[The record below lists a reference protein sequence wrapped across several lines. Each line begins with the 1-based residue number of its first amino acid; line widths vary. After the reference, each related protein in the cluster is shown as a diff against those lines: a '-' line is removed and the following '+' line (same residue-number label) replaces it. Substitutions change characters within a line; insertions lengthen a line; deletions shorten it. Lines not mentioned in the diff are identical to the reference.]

1 MMSAV
6 RARHR
11 PPAFGFHC
19 FGGFE
24 MKLRSITV
32 GIMSFGLAF
41 TADAAVTSQSATGFT
56 VSFEADTAASPQA
69 AYDAFV
75 QAGGWWNAKS
85 HSYSGDGKNISID
98 VKPGGCWCEALKDGG
113 FVRHM
118 TVEQAAPGARLVFSG
133 GLGPLAYMGASGQM
147 VVNIQAKG
155 AGARVKLTYAVG
167 GHDPKKFKGIAQA
180 VDGVLDEAFKRY
192 VNYAS
197 TGTP

>member
-1 MMSAV
+1 MILHVIA
-6 RARHR
+6 AT
-11 PPAFGFHC
+11 
-19 FGGFE
+19 
-24 MKLRSITV
+24 ITSV
-32 GIMSFGLAF
+32 ALAF
-41 TADAAVTSQSATGFT
+41 AAAAKVTTQSPTGFT
-56 VSFEADTAASPQA
+56 VAYEADIAATPHA

-75 QAGGWWNAKS
+75 QAGAWWNAKS

-118 TVEQAAPGARLVFSG
+118 TVEHAAPGTRLVFSG

-147 VVNIQAKG
+147 IVSIEAKG
-155 AGARVKLTYAVG
+155 TGSRVKLTYAVG
-167 GHDPKKFKGIAQA
+167 GHDAKDFKDIAKG

-197 TGTP
+197 TGKP

>member
-1 MMSAV
+1 MMTVRILSA
-6 RARHR
+6 AI
-11 PPAFGFHC
+11 A
-19 FGGFE
+19 
-24 MKLRSITV
+24 S
-32 GIMSFGLAF
+32 LAC
-41 TADAAVTSQSATGFT
+41 AISAHAKVTSQSPTGFT
-56 VSFEADTAASPQA
+56 VSYEADVTVAPQA

-133 GLGPLAYMGASGQM
+133 GLGPLAYMGTTGHM
-147 VVNIQAKG
+147 VVSIQAKG

-167 GHDPKKFKGIAQA
+167 GHEPKKFKGLAQA